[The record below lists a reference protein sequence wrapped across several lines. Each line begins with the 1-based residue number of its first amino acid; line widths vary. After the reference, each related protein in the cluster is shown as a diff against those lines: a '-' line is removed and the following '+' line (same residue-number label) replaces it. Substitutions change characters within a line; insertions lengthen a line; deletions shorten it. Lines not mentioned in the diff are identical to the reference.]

1 MCIRR
6 SPSLKYLCPDSIHP
20 ASEFE
25 YLICVLL
32 PLSFSCFALH
42 RRFFLIT
49 PQKILFSLLSRKKE
63 IKYHLPFAFKCAEVN
78 ESESLIR
85 STHKVR
91 AHTLYVHEC
100 VAYVRW
106 KCQTVWIFRLHVPRT
121 YNSYCTYIR
130 THIQCKSK
138 RFYRAPS
145 HVKSKWQA
153 QMSGAK
159 EKTEMEGETERERA
173 SVKDLSLVFACHP
186 PPSPRFIAFERSW
199 YTASQPTS

>member
-1 MCIRR
+1 MNSNILYVCYCRCHF
-6 SPSLKYLCPDSIHP
+6 L
-20 ASEFE
+20 
-25 YLICVLL
+25 VLL
-32 PLSFSCFALH
+32 CIGDFFSL
-42 RRFFLIT
+42 R
-49 PQKILFSLLSRKKE
+49 PKKKILFSLLSRKKE

-159 EKTEMEGETERERA
+159 EKNRNGGRDRERESERERSFSSFRLPPA
-173 SVKDLSLVFACHP
+173 TVATIHRLRTVLVH
-186 PPSPRFIAFERSW
+186 
-199 YTASQPTS
+199 SQPAN